1 MLMATTERGRGVS
14 DRGLNGSLRGSA
26 LWRVTRRNVSDV
38 AAADPLESHAAQS
51 EHLSQ
56 ARRALLRC
64 GRTAN
69 QFVYIAGGFGSSRE
83 KTPTGITYVSGFGQQ
98 VLLQR
103 AAHPHEPPL
112 RPDPV
117 GQVAHCDSAA
127 PVAPVAPVGR
137 STAWLSRLS
146 LSVFSPPFYLRDA
159 VILPPPPP
167 VRR

>member
-1 MLMATTERGRGVS
+1 MSAASRLPTTGES
-14 DRGLNGSLRGSA
+14 RGSERA
-26 LWRVTRRNVSDV
+26 PVSG
-38 AAADPLESHAAQS
+38 
-51 EHLSQ
+51 
-56 ARRALLRC
+56 ARGFTLC

-69 QFVYIAGGFGSSRE
+69 QYVYIAGGFGSSRE

-117 GQVAHCDSAA
+117 GQVAHGDSAA

-137 STAWLSRLS
+137 SAAWLSRLS
-146 LSVFSPPFYLRDA
+146 LSAFSPPFYLRDT
-159 VILPPPPP
+159 VILPPPGHPC
-167 VRR
+167 VADTLAGTSHS

>member
-1 MLMATTERGRGVS
+1 M
-14 DRGLNGSLRGSA
+14 SA
-26 LWRVTRRNVSDV
+26 MSRLPTHWRVTRLRASTC
-38 AAADPLESHAAQS
+38 
-51 EHLSQ
+51 LSFT
-56 ARRALLRC
+56 LC

-69 QFVYIAGGFGSSRE
+69 QYVYIAGGFGSSRE

-117 GQVAHCDSAA
+117 GQVAHGDSAA

-146 LSVFSPPFYLRDA
+146 LSVFSPPFYLHDV
-159 VILPPPPP
+159 VILPPPRHPC
-167 VRR
+167 VADTLAGTSHS